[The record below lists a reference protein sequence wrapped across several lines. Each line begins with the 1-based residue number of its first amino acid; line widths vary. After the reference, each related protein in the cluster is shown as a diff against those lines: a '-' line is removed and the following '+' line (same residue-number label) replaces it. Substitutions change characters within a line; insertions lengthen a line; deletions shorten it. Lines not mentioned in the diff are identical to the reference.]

1 MATVKIVKCET
12 EADAKERYKLM
23 DSDYDICLVREGSFR
38 GEGLSAKIIRVPDAW
53 YVIGVN
59 KSD

>member
-38 GEGLSAKIIRVPDAW
+38 GEGLSAKSFGFLMRGMSSV
-53 YVIGVN
+53 
-59 KSD
+59 